1 MINLDQ
7 QYISKL
13 GETEVIYLWNMA
25 SSVTAASEDRVE
37 SDPAP
42 VSPSPLNLSN
52 GLQLN
57 ISRTGTAQNHPAA
70 VISDISIVTNQ
81 LHHVNQVP
89 FICHL
94 HLRV

>member
-1 MINLDQ
+1 
-7 QYISKL
+7 
-13 GETEVIYLWNMA
+13 MA

-37 SDPAP
+37 SDQVS
-42 VSPSPLNLSN
+42 VSPSSPLNLSN
-52 GLQLN
+52 RLQLT

-70 VISDISIVTNQ
+70 VISDISTVTNQ